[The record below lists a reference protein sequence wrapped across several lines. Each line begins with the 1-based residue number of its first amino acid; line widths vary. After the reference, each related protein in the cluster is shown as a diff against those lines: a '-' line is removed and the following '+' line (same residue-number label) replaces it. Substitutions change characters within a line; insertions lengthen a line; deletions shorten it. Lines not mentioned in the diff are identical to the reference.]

1 VKKPNMKAK
10 HIKKNILPTLFL
22 KFILLFSISFSIALS
37 ASAQTKFHKAEES
50 AITVLGTSTFKDWAL
65 TSSQMNSEAEFELDK
80 TGNPE
85 HLQSLA
91 FRLEVKSLKSGTRG
105 LDNNAHDALKFDKHP
120 FISFRSISSTI
131 LEDKDGNYIV
141 SVKGTLTIAGVSKE
155 KNIDTVCV
163 RNSNGSLSC
172 TKEVKL
178 LMTDFEVTPP
188 VFMMG
193 AMKTGDEITISY
205 TMNYNR

>member
-1 VKKPNMKAK
+1 MKAK

-22 KFILLFSISFSIALS
+22 KFILLFSISFSITLS
-37 ASAQTKFHKAEES
+37 TFAQTKFHKAEES
-50 AITVLGTSTFKDWAL
+50 VITVIGTSTFKDWTM
-65 TSSQMNSEAEFELDK
+65 TSTQMSSEAEFELDK
-80 TGNPE
+80 TGNPT

-120 FISFRSISSTI
+120 FISFRSISSKI
-131 LEDKDGNYIV
+131 LENKDGNYIV

-178 LMTDFEVTPP
+178 LMTDFEVSPP

-205 TMNYNR
+205 KMNYNR